1 MKIYVINLDRQPER
15 LVSVDSELKRSGLTY
30 QRISAVDM
38 NDLTSEPSDL
48 VTLGVKACWQSH
60 VKVFEL
66 ISQGDEPYALILEDD
81 ASIVNLQKFENL
93 LSNFDFSEWDL
104 VQLGYISPGIY
115 NRLKQTFKK
124 SESAFFSFL
133 SNIVELSST
142 LEKRLGS
149 RLRVIEAKKNPK
161 GFISFDFMPGTH
173 AYVVSKKMASILI
186 GLNSPQFLSADDF
199 FSALVRMRSFK
210 SIRVRESLIIQKPFA
225 GFPGDRFII
234 Q

>member
-1 MKIYVINLDRQPER
+1 LK
-15 LVSVDSELKRSGLTY
+15 SVDAELQKYALTY
-30 QRISAVDM
+30 QKISAVDM
-38 NDLTSEPSDL
+38 NDLISEPSDL

-60 VKVFEL
+60 VKAFEL

-81 ASIVNLQKFENL
+81 ASILNARRFKELI
-93 LSNFDFSEWDL
+93 SNFEFCKWDL

-115 NRLKQTFKK
+115 NRLKQTFKTLE
-124 SESAFFSFL
+124 SVLFNFLSYIAESSSAFE
-133 SNIVELSST
+133 NRI
-142 LEKRLGS
+142 GS

-173 AYVVSKKMASILI
+173 AYVVSKKMATILI

-210 SIRVRESLIIQKPFA
+210 SLRVRKSLITQKPFS

>member
-15 LVSVDSELKRSGLTY
+15 LKSVDSELIKSGLTY
-30 QRISAVDM
+30 QKISAVDM
-38 NDLTSEPSDL
+38 HDLTSESSDL

-60 VKVFEL
+60 VKAFQL

-81 ASIVNLQKFENL
+81 ASILNLQKFGHL
-93 LSNFDFSEWDL
+93 ISNFEFCHWDL

-115 NRLKQTFKK
+115 NRLQQTFKRL
-124 SESAFFSFL
+124 ESALFNFL
-133 SNIVELSST
+133 SNLVELSSAF
-142 LEKRLGS
+142 EKRFGS
-149 RLRVIEAKKNPK
+149 RMRIIEAKKNPK

-173 AYVVSKKMASILI
+173 AYVVSKEMASILI

-210 SIRVRESLIIQKPFA
+210 SLRVCKSLITQKPFS

>member
-60 VKVFEL
+60 VKAFQL
-66 ISQGDEPYALILEDD
+66 ISQGEEPYALILEDD
-81 ASIVNLQKFENL
+81 ASVLNVQKLDYL
-93 LSNFDFSEWDL
+93 LSNFKFHEWDL

-115 NRLKQTFKK
+115 NKLKHAFTT
-124 SESAFFSFL
+124 SESAFFNFL
-133 SNIVELSST
+133 SKLAELSS
-142 LEKRLGS
+142 LFEKRIGS
-149 RLRVIEAKKNPK
+149 RLRVIEAKNNPK

-186 GLNSPQFLSADDF
+186 DLNNPQFLSADDF
-199 FSALVRMRSFK
+199 FTALVRMRSFK
-210 SIRVRESLIIQKPFA
+210 SLRVRRALITQKPFS